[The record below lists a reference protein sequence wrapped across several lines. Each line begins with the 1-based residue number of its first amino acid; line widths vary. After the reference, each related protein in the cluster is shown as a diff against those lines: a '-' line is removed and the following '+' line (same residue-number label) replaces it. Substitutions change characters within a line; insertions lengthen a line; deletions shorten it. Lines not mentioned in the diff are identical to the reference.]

1 MIHAT
6 PVRVIALCTLSV
18 ALGAC
23 TPKSK
28 AAPLPKLN
36 LDPARTTVSGI
47 SSGAYMATQ
56 MHVAFSDHIAGAA
69 LVAGGPY
76 HCADGKLDV
85 ALAHCMNPKADVA
98 TDLAPMLA
106 AARQRAEH
114 GEIAPLAGLPGDRV
128 YVLHG
133 REDATVAE
141 SVSRQSAEFY
151 RQILPDAAVNTSV
164 EDTRDFA
171 HTLPTENAGSDCH
184 KSESPYLGRCGFDA
198 AGAIFHTLYGEPT
211 PPVGAAGGE
220 LRSFD
225 QTAYRVAGKDAFL
238 ADAGYVYVPK
248 DCATGARCSLHI
260 AFHGCLQNAESVG
273 QSFVKDAGYNRWAD
287 AYHVVVLYPQ
297 THATYAPLNPKACWD
312 WWGYT
317 GADYDARS
325 GAQMQLVARAAAA
338 LGAPLQ

>member
-1 MIHAT
+1 MIHET
-6 PVRVIALCTLSV
+6 CIRVMAISTLSV
-18 ALGAC
+18 AFGAC
-23 TPKSK
+23 AAKPM
-28 AAPLPKLN
+28 AAPLPKLS
-36 LDPARTTVSGI
+36 LDPVRTTVSGI

-56 MHVAFSDHIAGAA
+56 MHVAFSDHISGAA

-85 ALAHCMNPKADVA
+85 ALAHCMNPKTDALA
-98 TDLAPMLA
+98 DLATTLT
-106 AARQRAEH
+106 AARQRAERS
-114 GEIAPLAGLPGDRV
+114 EIAPLAGLAGDHV

-133 REDATVAE
+133 REDTTVAE
-141 SVSRQSAEFY
+141 SVSRLSAQFY
-151 RQILPDAAVNTSV
+151 RQILPDAAIKVSV
-164 EDTRDFA
+164 DDARDFA
-171 HTLPTENAGSDCH
+171 HTLPTETAGGDCH

-198 AGAIFHTLYGEPT
+198 AGAIFHELYGEPLT
-211 PPVGAAGGE
+211 PVGSAGGE
-220 LRSFD
+220 LRSFA
-225 QTAYRVAGKDAFL
+225 QTAYRSAEKNDFL
-238 ADAGYVYVPK
+238 AETGYVYVPK
-248 DCATGARCSLHI
+248 DCAGGARCSLHI

-312 WWGYT
+312 WWGYS

-338 LGAPLQ
+338 LGAALQ